1 MKVCK
6 ICFMHSHQC
15 SLWHMAS
22 GQIRQTFSFGVL
34 ESTLMSHK
42 AIQRVAPALHPLIE
56 MNVTLC

>member
-1 MKVCK
+1 
-6 ICFMHSHQC
+6 MHSHQC

-22 GQIRQTFSFGVL
+22 GQIRQAFSFGVL